1 MRDKYF
7 YEVMFDDTSIDVSK
21 EVGLVWSIANSLRGA
36 YTSDKYKDVIIPMVI
51 IRRFECALEAT
62 KGAVVAKHKQN
73 PNLPAALLCQV
84 SKYPFYNYSEYNLKR
99 LLDDSDNIASN
110 LKSYIEGFSANIQ
123 LILEKLLKF
132 STQIDKMDKSNR
144 LYSVVKKFSDLDLY
158 PTHVDSMKMGYI
170 FEDIIRRFSEN
181 AEAGDHY
188 TPREVIRLMVNVLLA
203 EGCNDLLTDEGKI
216 ATVLDAA
223 CGSGGMLSTTY
234 DFLRR
239 KNPYVDVRL
248 FGQEINPES
257 YAICLADMLIKG
269 QDVKNI
275 MGDEEANTLKT
286 DCFPDQK
293 MRLVIMN
300 PPFGTPWGG
309 KDAPEGQEKKVR
321 EENKKGGRFEHGLPG
336 TGDAQLLFM
345 QHAINKLDE
354 KNGRAAIITNGSPL
368 FSGGTTS
375 GESQIRRWMLEED
388 LIEAIIALPTQLFYN
403 TDIGIYIFILSRNK
417 RSDRRGKV
425 QLINAVDMW
434 KPLRKSLGKKRREID
449 RDSMVKIT
457 ELYSNFEENQY
468 CKIFPNEEFMY
479 KEYAVYQP
487 LQRRGVLDEESIE
500 RLRTSSYF
508 TSNSSIFNETDFD
521 QLKEMN
527 PRSAADEK
535 KYQKYLAGQQFV
547 ADVLTILEA
556 NRSDRIFMD
565 YSEFEKH
572 LKSLLGTVEGMS
584 ASRLTGIAMV
594 LAVMDKTA
602 VVQKDRKGE
611 IVKDTTTKDTE
622 IIKLTQDPEKYFE
635 AEVYP
640 HVPDAIW
647 LYEFDPS
654 KKVSVSNRE
663 RIGAEI
669 AFTQYFYEYSRNDT
683 AQGIHNKIAQN
694 TVALQHIFSVNDVEQ
709 RNLDALISTYE
720 DQLQLGKKYRDLFV
734 LETLLRGLDP
744 TVELKDSGLIW
755 FGKIPAHWE
764 VKRIKYV
771 IKQGND
777 GIKVGPFGS
786 TLTNEVVSA
795 DDGQFKV
802 YGQANLIRR
811 DFEYGD
817 NFVTEDNYLRLKNYE
832 VLPYDIVVSMMGT
845 IGKCCVV
852 PEGISPGIMDSH
864 LIKVRLSSLMFPQ
877 YFEYLYESEA
887 VYEQLLLKS
896 KGSIMNGLNS
906 TIVKNV
912 YMVVPP
918 VEEQIAICRYINEHL
933 SDAVEVK

>member
-1 MRDKYF
+1 MKDKYF

-158 PTHVDSMKMGYI
+158 PAHVDSMKMGYI

-336 TGDAQLLFM
+336 TSDAQLLFM

-375 GESQIRRWMLEED
+375 GESQIRHWMLEED

-417 RSDRRGKV
+417 RPDRRGKV

-508 TSNSSIFNETDFD
+508 TSNSSIFNETDFE

-786 TLTNEVVSA
+786 ALTNEVVSA

>member
-1 MRDKYF
+1 MKEKYF

-36 YTSDKYKDVIIPMVI
+36 YTSDKYKDVIIPMII

-62 KGAVVAKHKQN
+62 KDAVVAKHKQN

-84 SKYPFYNYSEYNLKR
+84 SQYPFYNYSEYNLKR
-99 LLDDSDNIASN
+99 LLDDSDSIASN

-158 PTHVDSMKMGYI
+158 PDHVDSMKMGYI

-188 TPREVIRLMVNVLLA
+188 TPREVIRLMANILLA
-203 EGCNDLLTDEGKI
+203 EGCDDLLTEEGKI

-223 CGSGGMLSTTY
+223 CGSGGMLSTAY

-275 MGDEEANTLKT
+275 KGDEEANTLKI

-309 KDAPEGQEKKVR
+309 KDAPEGQEKAVR
-321 EENKKGGRFEHGLPG
+321 AEFKKGGRFEHGLPG

-354 KNGRAAIITNGSPL
+354 KNGRAAIVSNGSPL

-388 LIEAIIALPTQLFYN
+388 LIEAIIALPSQLFYN

-417 RSDRRGKV
+417 RPGRRGKV

-449 RDSMVKIT
+449 RDSMAKIT
-457 ELYSNFEENQY
+457 ELYSKFEENQY

-487 LQRRGVLDEESIE
+487 LQRRGVLDAESIE
-500 RLRTSSYF
+500 RLRTSNYF
-508 TSNSSIFNETDFD
+508 TSNSSIFNEIDFE
-521 QLKEMN
+521 QLQEMN

-535 KYQKYLAGQQFV
+535 KYQKYLAGRQFV
-547 ADVLTILEA
+547 ADVLEILEA
-556 NRSDRIFMD
+556 NRSDRVFMD
-565 YSEFEKH
+565 YGEFEKY
-572 LKSLLGTVEGMS
+572 LNSLLGKVKGMS
-584 ASRLTGIAMV
+584 ASRLSGIAME
-594 LAVMDKTA
+594 LTIIDKTA

-611 IVKDTTTKDTE
+611 IIKDTTTKDTE

-647 LYEFDPS
+647 AYEFDP
-654 KKVSVSNRE
+654 KKKESSTNKE
-663 RIGAEI
+663 KLGAEFP
-669 AFTQYFYEYSRNDT
+669 FTRFFYEYKEPEKADDLL
-683 AQGIHNKIAQN
+683 AQFMELEKSLSEKIA
-694 TVALQHIFSVNDVEQ
+694 ALQ
-709 RNLDALISTYE
+709 
-720 DQLQLGKKYRDLFV
+720 
-734 LETLLRGLDP
+734 
-744 TVELKDSGLIW
+744 
-755 FGKIPAHWE
+755 
-764 VKRIKYV
+764 
-771 IKQGND
+771 
-777 GIKVGPFGS
+777 
-786 TLTNEVVSA
+786 
-795 DDGQFKV
+795 
-802 YGQANLIRR
+802 
-811 DFEYGD
+811 
-817 NFVTEDNYLRLKNYE
+817 
-832 VLPYDIVVSMMGT
+832 
-845 IGKCCVV
+845 
-852 PEGISPGIMDSH
+852 
-864 LIKVRLSSLMFPQ
+864 
-877 YFEYLYESEA
+877 ESE
-887 VYEQLLLKS
+887 
-896 KGSIMNGLNS
+896 
-906 TIVKNV
+906 
-912 YMVVPP
+912 
-918 VEEQIAICRYINEHL
+918 
-933 SDAVEVK
+933 EV

>member
-1 MRDKYF
+1 MKEKYF

-62 KGAVVAKHKQN
+62 KDAVVAKHKQN
-73 PNLPAALLCQV
+73 PNLPAALLCQD

-99 LLDDSDNIASN
+99 LLDDSDNIAEN
-110 LKSYIEGFSANIQ
+110 LKSYIESFSANIQ

-132 STQIDKMDKSNR
+132 STQIEKMDKSNR
-144 LYSVVKKFSDLDLY
+144 LYSVVRKFSDLDLY
-158 PTHVDSMKMGYI
+158 PEHVDSIKMGYI

-188 TPREVIRLMVNVLLA
+188 TPREVIRLMANILLA
-203 EGCNDLLTDEGKI
+203 EGCDDLLTEEGKI

-269 QDVKNI
+269 QDIKNI
-275 MGDEEANTLKT
+275 KGEEEANTLTT

-293 MRLVIMN
+293 MRLVVMN
-300 PPFGTPWGG
+300 PPFGKEWGG
-309 KDAPEGQEKKVR
+309 KDAPDGQEKAVR
-321 EENKKGGRFEHGLPG
+321 AEFKKGGRFEHGLPG
-336 TGDAQLLFM
+336 IGDSQLLFM

-354 KNGRAAIITNGSPL
+354 KNGRAAIISNGSPL

-388 LIEAIIALPTQLFYN
+388 LIEAIIALPSQLFYN

-417 RSDRRGKV
+417 RPGRRGKV

-449 RDSMVKIT
+449 RDSMAKIT
-457 ELYSNFEENQY
+457 ELYSKFEENQY

-487 LQRRGVLDEESIE
+487 LQRRGVLDAESIE

-508 TSNSSIFNETDFD
+508 TSNSSIFNEIDFE
-521 QLKEMN
+521 QLQEMN

-547 ADVLTILEA
+547 ADVLAILEA
-556 NRSDRIFMD
+556 NLSERVFMD
-565 YSEFEKH
+565 YGVFEKH
-572 LKSLLGTVEGMS
+572 LNSLLGKVKGMS
-584 ASRLTGIAMV
+584 ASRLSGIAME
-594 LAVMDKTA
+594 LTIMDKTA

-611 IVKDTTTKDTE
+611 IIKDTTTKDTE

-647 LYEFDPS
+647 AYEFDP
-654 KKVSVSNRE
+654 KKKESATNKE
-663 RIGAEI
+663 KLGAEFP
-669 AFTQYFYEYSRNDT
+669 FTRFFYEYKEPEKADDLL
-683 AQGIHNKIAQN
+683 AQFMELEKSLSKKIA
-694 TVALQHIFSVNDVEQ
+694 ALQ
-709 RNLDALISTYE
+709 
-720 DQLQLGKKYRDLFV
+720 
-734 LETLLRGLDP
+734 
-744 TVELKDSGLIW
+744 
-755 FGKIPAHWE
+755 
-764 VKRIKYV
+764 
-771 IKQGND
+771 
-777 GIKVGPFGS
+777 
-786 TLTNEVVSA
+786 
-795 DDGQFKV
+795 
-802 YGQANLIRR
+802 
-811 DFEYGD
+811 
-817 NFVTEDNYLRLKNYE
+817 
-832 VLPYDIVVSMMGT
+832 
-845 IGKCCVV
+845 
-852 PEGISPGIMDSH
+852 
-864 LIKVRLSSLMFPQ
+864 
-877 YFEYLYESEA
+877 ESE
-887 VYEQLLLKS
+887 
-896 KGSIMNGLNS
+896 
-906 TIVKNV
+906 
-912 YMVVPP
+912 
-918 VEEQIAICRYINEHL
+918 
-933 SDAVEVK
+933 EV

>member
-62 KGAVVAKHKQN
+62 KDAVVAKHKQN

-84 SKYPFYNYSEYNLKR
+84 SKYPFYNYSEYTLKH
-99 LLDDSDNIASN
+99 LLDDSDSIASN

-158 PTHVDSMKMGYI
+158 PAHVDSMKMGYI

-417 RSDRRGKV
+417 RPDRRGKV

-487 LQRRGVLDEESIE
+487 LQRRGVLDAESIE

-508 TSNSSIFNETDFD
+508 TSNSSIFNETDFE

-556 NRSDRIFMD
+556 NRSDRVFMD
-565 YSEFEKH
+565 YGEFEKY
-572 LKSLLGTVEGMS
+572 LKSLLGKVEGMS
-584 ASRLTGIAMV
+584 ASRLTGIAMM

-647 LYEFDPS
+647 EYEYDP
-654 KKVSVSNRE
+654 KKGRSLTNKE
-663 RIGAEI
+663 KLGAEFP
-669 AFTQYFYEYSRNDT
+669 FTRFFYEYKEPEKADDLL
-683 AQGIHNKIAQN
+683 AQFMELEKSLSEKIA
-694 TVALQHIFSVNDVEQ
+694 ALQ
-709 RNLDALISTYE
+709 
-720 DQLQLGKKYRDLFV
+720 
-734 LETLLRGLDP
+734 
-744 TVELKDSGLIW
+744 
-755 FGKIPAHWE
+755 
-764 VKRIKYV
+764 
-771 IKQGND
+771 
-777 GIKVGPFGS
+777 
-786 TLTNEVVSA
+786 
-795 DDGQFKV
+795 
-802 YGQANLIRR
+802 
-811 DFEYGD
+811 
-817 NFVTEDNYLRLKNYE
+817 
-832 VLPYDIVVSMMGT
+832 
-845 IGKCCVV
+845 
-852 PEGISPGIMDSH
+852 
-864 LIKVRLSSLMFPQ
+864 
-877 YFEYLYESEA
+877 ESE
-887 VYEQLLLKS
+887 
-896 KGSIMNGLNS
+896 
-906 TIVKNV
+906 
-912 YMVVPP
+912 
-918 VEEQIAICRYINEHL
+918 
-933 SDAVEVK
+933 EV

>member
-62 KGAVVAKHKQN
+62 KDAVVAKHKQN

-84 SKYPFYNYSEYNLKR
+84 SKYPFYNTSEFTLKR
-99 LLDDSDNIASN
+99 LLDDSDSIASN

-158 PTHVDSMKMGYI
+158 PAHVDSMKMGYI

-417 RSDRRGKV
+417 RPDRRGKV

-487 LQRRGVLDEESIE
+487 LQRRGVLDAESIE

-508 TSNSSIFNETDFD
+508 TSNSSIFHETDFE

-556 NRSDRIFMD
+556 NRSDRVFMD

-572 LKSLLGTVEGMS
+572 LKSLLGKIEGMS

-594 LAVMDKTA
+594 VAVMDKTA

-611 IVKDTTTKDTE
+611 IIKDTTTKDTE
-622 IIKLTQDPEKYFE
+622 IIKLTQNPEKYFE

-744 TVELKDSGLIW
+744 TVQLKDSGLIW

-786 TLTNEVVSA
+786 ALTNEVVSA

>member
-1 MRDKYF
+1 MKEKYF

-62 KGAVVAKHKQN
+62 KDAVVARHKQN
-73 PNLPAALLCQV
+73 PNLPAALLCQI

-99 LLDDSDNIASN
+99 LLDDSDSIASN

-158 PTHVDSMKMGYI
+158 PDHVDSMKMGYI

-188 TPREVIRLMVNVLLA
+188 TPREVIRLMANILLA
-203 EGCNDLLTDEGKI
+203 EGCDDLLTEEGKI

-223 CGSGGMLSTTY
+223 CGSGGMLSTAY

-275 MGDEEANTLKT
+275 KGDEEANTLKI

-309 KDAPEGQEKKVR
+309 KDAPEGQEKAVR
-321 EENKKGGRFEHGLPG
+321 AEFKKGGRFEHGLPG

-354 KNGRAAIITNGSPL
+354 KNGRAAIVSNGSPL

-388 LIEAIIALPTQLFYN
+388 LIEAIIALPSQLFYN

-417 RSDRRGKV
+417 RPGRRGKV

-449 RDSMVKIT
+449 RESMKKIT
-457 ELYSNFEENQY
+457 ELYYNFEENQY

-487 LQRRGVLDEESIE
+487 LQRRGVLDAESIE
-500 RLRTSSYF
+500 RLRTSNYF
-508 TSNSSIFNETDFD
+508 TSNSSIFNEIDFE
-521 QLKEMN
+521 QLQEMN

-535 KYQKYLAGQQFV
+535 KYQKYLAGRQFV
-547 ADVLTILEA
+547 ADVLEILEA
-556 NRSDRIFMD
+556 NRSDRVFMD
-565 YSEFEKH
+565 YGEFEKY
-572 LKSLLGTVEGMS
+572 LNSLLGKVKGMS
-584 ASRLTGIAMV
+584 ASRLSGIAME
-594 LAVMDKTA
+594 LTIIDKTA

-611 IVKDTTTKDTE
+611 IIKDTTTKDTE

-647 LYEFDPS
+647 AYEFDP
-654 KKVSVSNRE
+654 KKKESSTNKE
-663 RIGAEI
+663 KLGAEFP
-669 AFTQYFYEYSRNDT
+669 FTRFFYEYKEPEKADDLL
-683 AQGIHNKIAQN
+683 AQFMELEKSLSEKIA
-694 TVALQHIFSVNDVEQ
+694 ALQ
-709 RNLDALISTYE
+709 
-720 DQLQLGKKYRDLFV
+720 
-734 LETLLRGLDP
+734 
-744 TVELKDSGLIW
+744 
-755 FGKIPAHWE
+755 
-764 VKRIKYV
+764 
-771 IKQGND
+771 
-777 GIKVGPFGS
+777 
-786 TLTNEVVSA
+786 
-795 DDGQFKV
+795 
-802 YGQANLIRR
+802 
-811 DFEYGD
+811 
-817 NFVTEDNYLRLKNYE
+817 
-832 VLPYDIVVSMMGT
+832 
-845 IGKCCVV
+845 
-852 PEGISPGIMDSH
+852 
-864 LIKVRLSSLMFPQ
+864 
-877 YFEYLYESEA
+877 ESE
-887 VYEQLLLKS
+887 
-896 KGSIMNGLNS
+896 
-906 TIVKNV
+906 
-912 YMVVPP
+912 
-918 VEEQIAICRYINEHL
+918 
-933 SDAVEVK
+933 EV

>member
-62 KGAVVAKHKQN
+62 KDAVVAKHKQN

-84 SKYPFYNYSEYNLKR
+84 SKYPFYNTSEFTLKR
-99 LLDDSDNIASN
+99 LLDDSDSIASN

-158 PTHVDSMKMGYI
+158 PAHVDSMKMGYI

-321 EENKKGGRFEHGLPG
+321 EEIKKGGRFEHGLPG

-417 RSDRRGKV
+417 CPDRRGKV

-449 RDSMVKIT
+449 RDSMAKIT
-457 ELYSNFEENQY
+457 ELYSNFEENQH

-487 LQRRGVLDEESIE
+487 LQRRGVLDAESIE

-508 TSNSSIFNETDFD
+508 TSNSSIFNQTDFE
-521 QLKEMN
+521 QLKEMT

-547 ADVLTILEA
+547 VDVLTLLEA
-556 NRSDRIFMD
+556 IRSD
-565 YSEFEKH
+565 SV
-572 LKSLLGTVEGMS
+572 LL
-584 ASRLTGIAMV
+584 A
-594 LAVMDKTA
+594 
-602 VVQKDRKGE
+602 KGE
-611 IVKDTTTKDTE
+611 
-622 IIKLTQDPEKYFE
+622 L
-635 AEVYP
+635 
-640 HVPDAIW
+640 
-647 LYEFDPS
+647 
-654 KKVSVSNRE
+654 
-663 RIGAEI
+663 
-669 AFTQYFYEYSRNDT
+669 
-683 AQGIHNKIAQN
+683 
-694 TVALQHIFSVNDVEQ
+694 
-709 RNLDALISTYE
+709 
-720 DQLQLGKKYRDLFV
+720 
-734 LETLLRGLDP
+734 
-744 TVELKDSGLIW
+744 
-755 FGKIPAHWE
+755 
-764 VKRIKYV
+764 
-771 IKQGND
+771 
-777 GIKVGPFGS
+777 
-786 TLTNEVVSA
+786 
-795 DDGQFKV
+795 
-802 YGQANLIRR
+802 
-811 DFEYGD
+811 
-817 NFVTEDNYLRLKNYE
+817 
-832 VLPYDIVVSMMGT
+832 
-845 IGKCCVV
+845 
-852 PEGISPGIMDSH
+852 
-864 LIKVRLSSLMFPQ
+864 
-877 YFEYLYESEA
+877 
-887 VYEQLLLKS
+887 
-896 KGSIMNGLNS
+896 
-906 TIVKNV
+906 
-912 YMVVPP
+912 
-918 VEEQIAICRYINEHL
+918 
-933 SDAVEVK
+933 

>member
-1 MRDKYF
+1 
-7 YEVMFDDTSIDVSK
+7 
-21 EVGLVWSIANSLRGA
+21 
-36 YTSDKYKDVIIPMVI
+36 
-51 IRRFECALEAT
+51 
-62 KGAVVAKHKQN
+62 
-73 PNLPAALLCQV
+73 
-84 SKYPFYNYSEYNLKR
+84 
-99 LLDDSDNIASN
+99 
-110 LKSYIEGFSANIQ
+110 
-123 LILEKLLKF
+123 
-132 STQIDKMDKSNR
+132 
-144 LYSVVKKFSDLDLY
+144 
-158 PTHVDSMKMGYI
+158 
-170 FEDIIRRFSEN
+170 
-181 AEAGDHY
+181 
-188 TPREVIRLMVNVLLA
+188 
-203 EGCNDLLTDEGKI
+203 
-216 ATVLDAA
+216 
-223 CGSGGMLSTTY
+223 
-234 DFLRR
+234 
-239 KNPYVDVRL
+239 
-248 FGQEINPES
+248 
-257 YAICLADMLIKG
+257 
-269 QDVKNI
+269 
-275 MGDEEANTLKT
+275 
-286 DCFPDQK
+286 
-293 MRLVIMN
+293 
-300 PPFGTPWGG
+300 
-309 KDAPEGQEKKVR
+309 
-321 EENKKGGRFEHGLPG
+321 
-336 TGDAQLLFM
+336 
-345 QHAINKLDE
+345 
-354 KNGRAAIITNGSPL
+354 
-368 FSGGTTS
+368 
-375 GESQIRRWMLEED
+375 
-388 LIEAIIALPTQLFYN
+388 
-403 TDIGIYIFILSRNK
+403 
-417 RSDRRGKV
+417 
-425 QLINAVDMW
+425 
-434 KPLRKSLGKKRREID
+434 
-449 RDSMVKIT
+449 
-457 ELYSNFEENQY
+457 
-468 CKIFPNEEFMY
+468 MY

-487 LQRRGVLDEESIE
+487 LQRRGVLDAESIE

-508 TSNSSIFNETDFD
+508 TSNSSIFNETDFE

-547 ADVLTILEA
+547 TDVLNILEA
-556 NRSDRIFMD
+556 NRSDRVFVD
-565 YSEFEKH
+565 YGEFEKY
-572 LKSLLGTVEGMS
+572 LKSLLGKVKGMS

-602 VVQKDRKGE
+602 VVQKDRNGK
-611 IVKDTTTKDTE
+611 IIKDTTTKDTE

-640 HVPDAIW
+640 HVPDAIC

-654 KKVSVSNRE
+654 KKVNISNRE

-669 AFTQYFYEYSRNDT
+669 AFSQYFYEYNRKDT

-720 DQLQLGKKYRDLFV
+720 DQLQLVKKYRDLFV

-755 FGKIPAHWE
+755 FGKIPTHWE
-764 VKRIKYV
+764 VKRIKYI

-786 TLTNEVVSA
+786 ALTNEVVSA

-817 NFVTEDNYLRLKNYE
+817 NFITEDNYLHLKNYE
-832 VLPYDIVVSMMGT
+832 VLPNDIVVSMMGT

-864 LIKVRLSSLMFPQ
+864 LIKVRLSGLMFPQ

-933 SDAVEVK
+933 SDVEEVK